1 MIESIK
7 KNKWKVLAA
16 LAVVAVCLFLGRET
30 YPALIL
36 AYIVI
41 YSIGTSG
48 LDLLFGFSGQISMGH
63 AAYFAIGA
71 YTSAILATKC
81 GVNPFFGIF
90 AGSFLA
96 TLAGLLL
103 AIPASKLV
111 KHFLSLMTI
120 AFGQIVYMFVN
131 ACAPLTGGSPG
142 MREIPYISIFGYE
155 LNSYY
160 KNFIFGLI
168 LLIVVL
174 IVKNNIIRSRTGR
187 AFIAIKEN
195 TAAAEGMGIN
205 VRFYK
210 VMAFGISACLMG
222 LAGGLYAHLVT
233 YISPE
238 TFNNT
243 QSVLFM
249 TMVLFGGIQ
258 SLMGPIVGSAVLML
272 IKEVFQFLQ
281 IYQVLIYGVFIMI
294 VLFFFPNGI
303 VGLYND
309 AVRMIRRRR
318 EKKNAK
324 A

>member
-1 MIESIK
+1 MIEFIM
-7 KNKWKVLAA
+7 KNRFKIIAA
-16 LAVVAVCLFLGRET
+16 LAVFAICLFIARET

-71 YTSAILATKC
+71 YTSAILSTKC

-96 TLAGLLL
+96 MLAGLLL

-131 ACAPLTGGSPG
+131 ACAPLTGGSLG
-142 MREIPYISIFGYE
+142 MREIPYIRIFGLE
-155 LNSYY
+155 LNTYF
-160 KNFIFGLI
+160 KNFIFGAI
-168 LLIVVL
+168 LLVLVL
-174 IVKNNIIRSRTGR
+174 IIKNNIIRSRTGR
-187 AFIAIKEN
+187 AFTAIKEN
-195 TAAAEGMGIN
+195 TTAAEGMGIN
-205 VRFYK
+205 IRAYK
-210 VMAFGISACLMG
+210 AMAFGISACFMG

-238 TFNNT
+238 TFNST

-258 SLMGPIVGSAVLML
+258 SLMGPIVGAAILML

-294 VLFFFPNGI
+294 VLFFFPNGV

-309 AVRMIRRRR
+309 AVAAIRRRR
-318 EKKNAK
+318 VKKEC
-324 A
+324 